1 MNKCSKKR
9 STNTTTRGPRHRFIC
24 QTRWQRPSEMDQFD
38 SKWNHMVS
46 VYWWCDCWQR
56 EPGEWFM
63 DPYSHRQPKGDRR
76 MLHSTTAKAKC
87 NSQAASLIL
96 VFCRYCSIFRLSK
109 CHLKKILLACLNT
122 PLKKNNT
129 SIFLWKA
136 LLITSV
142 ISWLFYFESTGV
154 VWILNTMLTLCG
166 NRHKTEGKE
175 QCRRWVCS
183 KPVFEQEQNAK
194 QATAKQATESSPAER
209 AELKTLAG
217 TTEAALSM
225 WPELKTTYGA
235 FRNSGDPKK
244 KNYML

>member
-1 MNKCSKKR
+1 M
-9 STNTTTRGPRHRFIC
+9 
-24 QTRWQRPSEMDQFD
+24 
-38 SKWNHMVS
+38 
-46 VYWWCDCWQR
+46 
-56 EPGEWFM
+56 
-63 DPYSHRQPKGDRR
+63 
-76 MLHSTTAKAKC
+76 
-87 NSQAASLIL
+87 
-96 VFCRYCSIFRLSK
+96 
-109 CHLKKILLACLNT
+109 
-122 PLKKNNT
+122 
-129 SIFLWKA
+129 FLWNA

-166 NRHKTEGKE
+166 HRLKTEGKE
-175 QCRRWVCS
+175 QCRRRVCS

-235 FRNSGDPKK
+235 FRNSGDPKNSCK
-244 KNYML
+244 TKWHVINVIAVILEYLREQQMQFEMCL